1 MKQAQPIV
9 TSARV
14 EAYIASALRLL
25 WWLLGAVLR
34 FGLTGRS
41 AKLRQTL
48 CLAERAVESTLFL
61 KAVALHGQAVRRRGR
76 RRVCRPQYR
85 RLALFFKGA
94 RVRARKASALTRIL
108 ALIDSLLNP
117 ERAVGYFLKRICKG
131 LRYTKLVALPSAADA
146 AAYPAPVAQS
156 LAPDTS

>member
-25 WWLLGAVLR
+25 WRPLGAVLR

-41 AKLRQTL
+41 AKLKQTL
-48 CLAERAVESTLFL
+48 CLAERGVESTLFL
-61 KAVALHGQAVRRRGR
+61 KAIALYGPAARRRGR
-76 RRVCRPQYR
+76 RGDRRLKYR

-94 RVRARKASALTRIL
+94 RVRARKASALTRVL
-108 ALIDSLLNP
+108 ALIDALLNP
-117 ERAVGYFLKRICKG
+117 ERAVSYFLKRICKG
-131 LRYTKLVALPSAADA
+131 LRYTKLVALPSATEAPSCA
-146 AAYPAPVAQS
+146 ALVAQI